1 MSAAAPDLIGVPQE
15 ADDVCALPLVR
26 RLSATL
32 DIDPSRWREDDA
44 LPRGWHLAFFT
55 VDTPHSKVRAD
66 GLAGLGVKLPDLGLP
81 RIVFGGRTIHFHGDI
96 PIGAHLRRVSRLT
109 SVVPKEGRSGRLA
122 VTTIEHRIFLAGA
135 AQPVITEFHN
145 YVMRDA
151 AQPIAGG
158 SAATAAAGAT
168 VSQEKPRVEPAAPAP
183 AMPAPALRRI
193 VVPDEIL
200 LFRVSAVMFNPHRIH
215 YDLPYA
221 ARTEGYPALV
231 VNGSVT
237 SLLLLEFF
245 RAESG
250 GEPESIAL
258 KNLSVAFCG
267 QPLRLNAIPA
277 EREWRVWADNEQG
290 SVIVEGTMGTM
301 GTTVT
306 TVTTGTTGTTGT
318 AAATSAPVSFPT
330 EAT

>member
-1 MSAAAPDLIGVPQE
+1 MSAAAEKLIGVPQH

-32 DIDPSRWREDDA
+32 DIDPSRWREGDA

-66 GLAGLGVKLPDLGLP
+66 GLAGLGVQLPDLGLP

-109 SVVPKEGRSGRLA
+109 SVIPKEGRSGRLA

-135 AQPVITEFHN
+135 TEPVITELHN

-151 AQPIAGG
+151 AQPV
-158 SAATAAAGAT
+158 AAGAVAKEAAKAAAKEAAPT
-168 VSQEKPRVEPAAPAP
+168 AAGADATGEKPKGQPVAPVA
-183 AMPAPALRRI
+183 AMPEPALRRI

-221 ARTEGYPALV
+221 ATTEGYPALV

-245 RAESG
+245 RATA

-258 KNLSVAFCG
+258 RNLSVAFCG

-277 EREWRVWADNEQG
+277 EGEWRVWADNEQG
-290 SVIVEGTMGTM
+290 GVIVEGTRR
-301 GTTVT
+301 
-306 TVTTGTTGTTGT
+306 
-318 AAATSAPVSFPT
+318 AAARVQA
-330 EAT
+330 A

>member
-32 DIDPSRWREDDA
+32 DIDPSRWREGDA

-81 RIVFGGRTIHFHGDI
+81 RIVFGGRTIQFHGDI

-135 AQPVITEFHN
+135 TEPVITELHN
-145 YVMRDA
+145 YVMREA
-151 AQPIAGG
+151 AQPVAAGVAAG
-158 SAATAAAGAT
+158 FATGAGAATGVATGAAAGDAAGDA
-168 VSQEKPRVEPAAPAP
+168 VDERKPKDLPAAPGP
-183 AMPAPALRRI
+183 AMPEPALRRI

-221 ARTEGYPALV
+221 AGTEGYPALV

-245 RAESG
+245 RTESG

-258 KNLSVAFCG
+258 RNLSVAFCR

-277 EREWRVWADNEQG
+277 GREWRVWADNEQG
-290 SVIVEGTMGTM
+290 GVIVEGTMR
-301 GTTVT
+301 
-306 TVTTGTTGTTGT
+306 
-318 AAATSAPVSFPT
+318 AAAAGALAG
-330 EAT
+330 EAA

>member
-1 MSAAAPDLIGVPQE
+1 MFAAPASSPNEQSAQNLIGVPQE

-32 DIDPSRWREDDA
+32 DIDPSRWREGDA

-66 GLAGLGVKLPDLGLP
+66 GLAGLGVTLPDLGLP

-122 VTTIEHRIFLAGA
+122 VTTIEHQIFLAGA
-135 AQPVITEFHN
+135 TEPVITELHN

-151 AQPIAGG
+151 AQPVAADAAPDKSAPATAGG
-158 SAATAAAGAT
+158 AVGG
-168 VSQEKPRVEPAAPAP
+168 EKAKGQPVAPVA
-183 AMPAPALRRI
+183 AMPEPALRRI

-221 ARTEGYPALV
+221 AGTEGYPALV

-245 RAESG
+245 RAESRA
-250 GEPESIAL
+250 EPESIAL
-258 KNLSVAFCG
+258 RNLSVAFCG
-267 QPLRLNAIPA
+267 QPLRLNAIPG
-277 EREWRVWADNEQG
+277 EREWRIWADNEQG
-290 SVIVEGTMGTM
+290 GVIVEGTMGTM
-301 GTTVT
+301 G
-306 TVTTGTTGTTGT
+306 
-318 AAATSAPVSFPT
+318 AAAAASAPTSLPSET
-330 EAT
+330 A